1 MKETLKRFSPKQEDI
16 NLGWLNKHLHNPDLW
31 KWNKRT
37 ISKAF
42 AIGLFCAFLPL
53 PLHTLLAAALAV
65 AFSSNILLSMG
76 LVWINNPLTMVPIYY
91 YIYKLGSHIIGI
103 EIDPNFQFTI
113 DNFMGSFTS
122 TLTAIWVGGLIIS
135 TISAII
141 GYITILAIYKYRAYQ
156 RVKRWK

>member
-1 MKETLKRFSPKQEDI
+1 MKNTLKRFSPKQEDI

-42 AIGLFCAFLPL
+42 AVGLFCAFLPL

-65 AFSSNILLSMG
+65 AFSSNILLSIG
-76 LVWINNPLTMVPIYY
+76 LVWLNNPLTMVPIYY
-91 YIYKLGSHIIGI
+91 YIYKLGSYIIGT

-113 DNFMGSFTS
+113 DYFMGSLTS
-122 TLTAIWVGGLIIS
+122 TITAIWVGGLIIS
-135 TISAII
+135 TITAII
-141 GYITILAIYKYRAYQ
+141 GYTAIHAIYKYKAYQ

>member
-16 NLGWLNKHLHNPDLW
+16 NLGWLNEHLHNPDLW

-65 AFSSNILLSMG
+65 VFSSNILLSMG
-76 LVWINNPLTMVPIYY
+76 LVWVNNPVTMWPIYF
-91 YIYKLGSHIIGI
+91 YIYKLGSHIIGT
-103 EIDPNFQFTI
+103 EVDQNFVFTM
-113 DNFMGSFTS
+113 DYLMGTFATTVSA
-122 TLTAIWVGGLIIS
+122 LWVGGLIVS
-135 TISAII
+135 TITAIL
-141 GYITILAIYKYRAYQ
+141 GYTAILSIYKYRAYQ

>member
-1 MKETLKRFSPKQEDI
+1 VKKTLKRYSPKQEDI
-16 NLGWLNKHLHNPDLW
+16 SLGWLNKHLHNVDLW

-42 AIGLFCAFLPL
+42 AVGLFCAFLPL

-65 AFSSNILLSMG
+65 AFSSNILLSIG
-76 LVWINNPLTMVPIYY
+76 LVWLNNPLTMVPIYY
-91 YIYKLGSHIIGI
+91 YIYKLGSYIIGT

-113 DNFMGSFTS
+113 DYFMGSLTS
-122 TLTAIWVGGLIIS
+122 TITAIWVGGLIIS
-135 TISAII
+135 TITAII
-141 GYITILAIYKYRAYQ
+141 GYTAILAIYKYKAYQ

>member
-16 NLGWLNKHLHNPDLW
+16 SLGWLNEHLHNPDLW

-42 AIGLFCAFLPL
+42 AVGLFCAFLPL

-103 EIDPNFQFTI
+103 EIYPNFQFTLDYFI
-113 DNFMGSFTS
+113 GSFTS

-141 GYITILAIYKYRAYQ
+141 GYTTILAIYKYRAYQ

>member
-1 MKETLKRFSPKQEDI
+1 MKKTLKRFSPKQEDI

-65 AFSSNILLSMG
+65 AFSSNILLSIG
-76 LVWINNPLTMVPIYY
+76 LVWLNNPLTMVPIYY
-91 YIYKLGSHIIGI
+91 YIYKLGSYIIGT

-113 DNFMGSFTS
+113 DYFMGSLTS
-122 TLTAIWVGGLIIS
+122 TITAIWVGGLIIS
-135 TISAII
+135 TITAII
-141 GYITILAIYKYRAYQ
+141 GYTAILAIYKYKAYQ

>member
-1 MKETLKRFSPKQEDI
+1 MKNTLKRFSPKQEDI

-42 AIGLFCAFLPL
+42 AVGLFCAFLPL
-53 PLHTLLAAALAV
+53 PLHTLIAAALAV
-65 AFSSNILLSMG
+65 AFSSNILLSIG
-76 LVWINNPLTMVPIYY
+76 LVWLNNPLTMVPIYY
-91 YIYKLGSHIIGI
+91 YIYKLGSYIIGT

-113 DNFMGSFTS
+113 DYFMGSLTS
-122 TLTAIWVGGLIIS
+122 TITAIWVGGLIIS
-135 TISAII
+135 TITAII
-141 GYITILAIYKYRAYQ
+141 GYTAILAIYKYKAYQ

>member
-1 MKETLKRFSPKQEDI
+1 MKNTLKRFSPKQEDI

-42 AIGLFCAFLPL
+42 AVGLFCAFLPL

-65 AFSSNILLSMG
+65 AFSSNILLSIG
-76 LVWINNPLTMVPIYY
+76 LVWLNNPLTMVPIYY
-91 YIYKLGSHIIGI
+91 YIYKLGSYIIGT

-113 DNFMGSFTS
+113 DYFMGSLTS
-122 TLTAIWVGGLIIS
+122 TITAIWVGGLIIS
-135 TISAII
+135 TITAII
-141 GYITILAIYKYRAYQ
+141 GYTAILAIYKYKAYQ

>member
-1 MKETLKRFSPKQEDI
+1 MKETLKRLSPKQEDI
-16 NLGWLNKHLHNPDLW
+16 NLGWLNKHLHSPDLW

-65 AFSSNILLSMG
+65 VFSSNILLSMG

-135 TISAII
+135 TIFAII
-141 GYITILAIYKYRAYQ
+141 GYTTILAIYKYRAYQ

>member
-16 NLGWLNKHLHNPDLW
+16 SLGWLNEHLHNPDLW

-65 AFSSNILLSMG
+65 VFSSNILLSMG
-76 LVWINNPLTMVPIYY
+76 LVWINNPLTMLPIYY
-91 YIYKLGSHIIGI
+91 YIYKLGSYVIGI
-103 EIDPNFQFTI
+103 EIDQNFQFNI
-113 DNFMGSFTS
+113 DYFMESFTS
-122 TLTAIWVGGLIIS
+122 TVIAIWVGGLIIS
-135 TISAII
+135 TITAIV
-141 GYITILAIYKYRAYQ
+141 GYTAILAIYKYRAYQ

>member
-1 MKETLKRFSPKQEDI
+1 VKKTLKRFSPKQEDI

-42 AIGLFCAFLPL
+42 AVGLFCAFLPL

-65 AFSSNILLSMG
+65 AFSSNILLSIG
-76 LVWINNPLTMVPIYY
+76 LVWLNNPLTMVPIYY
-91 YIYKLGSHIIGI
+91 YIYKLGSYIIGT

-113 DNFMGSFTS
+113 DYFMGSLTS
-122 TLTAIWVGGLIIS
+122 TITAIWVGGLIIS
-135 TISAII
+135 TITAII
-141 GYITILAIYKYRAYQ
+141 GYTAILAIYKYKAYQ

>member
-1 MKETLKRFSPKQEDI
+1 MKKTLKRFSPKQEDI

-31 KWNKRT
+31 KWNKST

>member
-42 AIGLFCAFLPL
+42 AVGLFCAFLPL

-65 AFSSNILLSMG
+65 AFSSNILLSIG
-76 LVWINNPLTMVPIYY
+76 LVWLNNPLTMVPIYY
-91 YIYKLGSHIIGI
+91 YIYKLGSYIIGT

-113 DNFMGSFTS
+113 DYFMGSLTS
-122 TLTAIWVGGLIIS
+122 TITAIWVGGLIIS
-135 TISAII
+135 TITAII
-141 GYITILAIYKYRAYQ
+141 GYTAILAIYKYKAYQ

>member
-1 MKETLKRFSPKQEDI
+1 MKKTLKRFSPKQEDI

>member
-1 MKETLKRFSPKQEDI
+1 MKNTLKRFSPKQEDI

-42 AIGLFCAFLPL
+42 AVGLFCAFLPL

-65 AFSSNILLSMG
+65 AFSSNILLSIG
-76 LVWINNPLTMVPIYY
+76 LVWLNNPLTMVPIYY
-91 YIYKLGSHIIGI
+91 YIYKLGSYIIGT

-113 DNFMGSFTS
+113 DYFMGSLTS
-122 TLTAIWVGGLIIS
+122 TITAIWVGGLIIS
-135 TISAII
+135 TITAII
-141 GYITILAIYKYRAYQ
+141 GYTAILAIYKYRAYQ
-156 RVKRWK
+156 RVKRWR

>member
-16 NLGWLNKHLHNPDLW
+16 NLGWLNEHLHNPDLW

-65 AFSSNILLSMG
+65 VFSSNILLSMG

-91 YIYKLGSHIIGI
+91 YIYKLGSYVIGI
-103 EIDPNFQFTI
+103 EIDQNFQFNI
-113 DNFMGSFTS
+113 DYFMESFTS
-122 TLTAIWVGGLIIS
+122 TVTAIWVGGLIIS
-135 TISAII
+135 TITAIV
-141 GYITILAIYKYRAYQ
+141 GYTAILAIYKYRAYQ

>member
-1 MKETLKRFSPKQEDI
+1 MKNTLKRFSPKQEDI

-42 AIGLFCAFLPL
+42 AVGLFCAFLPL
-53 PLHTLLAAALAV
+53 LLHTLLAAALAV
-65 AFSSNILLSMG
+65 AFSSNILLSIG
-76 LVWINNPLTMVPIYY
+76 LVWLNNPLTMVPIYY
-91 YIYKLGSHIIGI
+91 YIYKLGSYIIGT

-113 DNFMGSFTS
+113 DYFMGSLTS
-122 TLTAIWVGGLIIS
+122 TITAIWVGGLIIS
-135 TISAII
+135 TITAII
-141 GYITILAIYKYRAYQ
+141 GYTAILAIYKYKAYQ

>member
-1 MKETLKRFSPKQEDI
+1 MKETLKRLSPKQEDI
-16 NLGWLNKHLHNPDLW
+16 NLGWLNKHLHSPDLW

>member
-1 MKETLKRFSPKQEDI
+1 MKETLKRLSPKQEDI
-16 NLGWLNKHLHNPDLW
+16 NLGWLNKHLHSLDLW

-141 GYITILAIYKYRAYQ
+141 GYTTILAIYKYRAYQ

>member
-1 MKETLKRFSPKQEDI
+1 MKKTLKRYSPKQEDI
-16 NLGWLNKHLHNPDLW
+16 SLGWLNKHLHNADLW

-53 PLHTLLAAALAV
+53 PLHTLLAAALAIV
-65 AFSSNILLSMG
+65 FSSNILLSMG
-76 LVWINNPLTMVPIYY
+76 LVWVNNPLTMVPIYY
-91 YIYKLGSHIIGI
+91 YTYKLGSNVIGI
-103 EIDPNFQFTI
+103 EIDPNFQFNL
-113 DNFMGSFTS
+113 DYFMGSFAS
-122 TLTAIWVGGLIIS
+122 AVTAIWVGGLIVS

-141 GYITILAIYKYRAYQ
+141 GYTAILAIYKYRAYQ

>member
-16 NLGWLNKHLHNPDLW
+16 SLGWLNEHLHIPDLW

-65 AFSSNILLSMG
+65 TFSSNILLSMG
-76 LVWINNPLTMVPIYY
+76 LVWVNNPLTIVPIYFY
-91 YIYKLGSHIIGI
+91 TYKLGSHIIGT
-103 EIDPNFQFTI
+103 EVDQNFVFTM
-113 DNFMGSFTS
+113 DYLMGTFATTVSA
-122 TLTAIWVGGLIIS
+122 LWVGGLIVS
-135 TISAII
+135 TITAIL
-141 GYITILAIYKYRAYQ
+141 GYTAILSIYKYRAYQ

>member
-16 NLGWLNKHLHNPDLW
+16 SLSWLNEHLHNPDLW

-65 AFSSNILLSMG
+65 VFSSNILLSMG
-76 LVWINNPLTMVPIYY
+76 LVWINNPLTMVPIYF
-91 YIYKLGSHIIGI
+91 YIYKLGSYVIGI
-103 EIDPNFQFTI
+103 EIDPNFQFTV
-113 DNFMGSFTS
+113 DYFMESFTS
-122 TLTAIWVGGLIIS
+122 TVIAIWVGGLIIS
-135 TISAII
+135 TITAIV
-141 GYITILAIYKYRAYQ
+141 GYTAILAIYKYRAYQ
-156 RVKRWK
+156 RVKRLK

>member
-1 MKETLKRFSPKQEDI
+1 MKNTLKRFSPKQEDI

-42 AIGLFCAFLPL
+42 AVGLFCAFLPL

-65 AFSSNILLSMG
+65 AFSSNILLSIG
-76 LVWINNPLTMVPIYY
+76 LVWLNNPLTMVPIYY
-91 YIYKLGSHIIGI
+91 YIYKLGSYIIGK

-113 DNFMGSFTS
+113 DYFMGSLTS
-122 TLTAIWVGGLIIS
+122 TITAIWVGGLIIS
-135 TISAII
+135 TITAII
-141 GYITILAIYKYRAYQ
+141 GYTAILAIYKYKAYQ

>member
-1 MKETLKRFSPKQEDI
+1 MKETLKRLSPKQEDI
-16 NLGWLNKHLHNPDLW
+16 NLGWLNKHLHSPDLW

-103 EIDPNFQFTI
+103 EIDPNFQFTL
-113 DNFMGSFTS
+113 DYFMESFTS

-141 GYITILAIYKYRAYQ
+141 GYTTILAIYKYRAYQ

>member
-1 MKETLKRFSPKQEDI
+1 MKQTLKRFSPKQEDI
-16 NLGWLNKHLHNPDLW
+16 SLGWLNKYLHNPDLW

-65 AFSSNILLSMG
+65 VFSSNILLSLG

-91 YIYKLGSHIIGI
+91 YTYKLGSYVIGI

-113 DNFMGSFTS
+113 DYFLGSFTS
-122 TLTAIWVGGLIIS
+122 TVTAVWVGGLIIS
-135 TISAII
+135 TITAIV
-141 GYITILAIYKYRAYQ
+141 GYTAILAIYKYRAYQ

>member
-1 MKETLKRFSPKQEDI
+1 MKETLKRLSPKQEDI
-16 NLGWLNKHLHNPDLW
+16 NLGWLNKHLHSPDLW

-122 TLTAIWVGGLIIS
+122 TLTAIWVGGFIIS

>member
-1 MKETLKRFSPKQEDI
+1 MKETLKRLSPKQEDI

-42 AIGLFCAFLPL
+42 AVGLFCAFLPL

-65 AFSSNILLSMG
+65 AFSSNILLSIG
-76 LVWINNPLTMVPIYY
+76 LVWLNNPLTMVPIYY
-91 YIYKLGSHIIGI
+91 YIYKLGSYIIGT

-113 DNFMGSFTS
+113 DYFMGSLTS
-122 TLTAIWVGGLIIS
+122 TITAIWVGGLIIS
-135 TISAII
+135 TITAII
-141 GYITILAIYKYRAYQ
+141 GYTAILAIYKYKAYQ